1 MRYVTI
7 TLIIFCVLLA
17 SCSGS
22 DPHLKKLT
30 QDVYSQK
37 TWEHPLPPYEFT
49 SDGCSCWPDY
59 EWIDCCVEHD
69 AIYWMGGATEERKQ
83 ADIALQKCVSQK
95 GYPIIGKNPGK
106 RVVEIAAASNIP
118 SKTVER
124 WIKKLREQGEIVFSG
139 PRKSGGYFVS
149 R

>member
-7 TLIIFCVLLA
+7 TLIIFCVFLA

-22 DPHLKKLT
+22 DQHLKKLT

-69 AIYWMGGATEERKQ
+69 AIYWMGGTREERKQ
-83 ADIALQKCVSQK
+83 ADIALQKCVSLK
-95 GYPIIGKNPGK
+95 GYPIIGKIMYYSV
-106 RVVEIAAASNIP
+106 RVGGVYWLP
-118 SKTVER
+118 TPFR
-124 WIKKLREQGEIVFSG
+124 WGFGWSYPQSG
-139 PRKSGGYFVS
+139 PPNKQY
-149 R
+149 